1 MQREL
6 LVEIGPFKETQNI
19 PGVEGHGNGIRL
31 ISNGDIDTFKIQ
43 AHIEK
48 TIAGAGNT
56 AQVYIWN
63 LSKET
68 REALTTPGLSFNIY
82 TREGEGDYTLAFFGG
97 LTGVY
102 TERMGADLRTRLIG
116 FSAMSNLYIL
126 PANGSYA
133 KGIEIKQVVKELAQ
147 KIPGITIDDTKIKVD
162 GVVGEKGIATSGSIP
177 EALTNLGKQFGFSWS
192 IQDGIFIARKDGT
205 GEKTAILLNS
215 ESGLIKVSPRFSG
228 ITQVQVGVDISSK
241 YVEGIQPGQI
251 VRVESKVV
259 SENFNRNYLVH
270 TLDCDLCP
278 KTSDWNMHI
287 SFFYEDVNDGQ

>member
-6 LVEIGPFKETQNI
+6 LVEIGPFKETQNS
-19 PGVEGHGNGIRL
+19 PGVEGQGNGIRL
-31 ISNGDIDTFKIQ
+31 ISNGDIDTLKIQ

-56 AQVYIWN
+56 AHVYIWN
-63 LSKET
+63 LNKET
-68 REALTTPGLSFNIY
+68 REALTTPGLSFNIF
-82 TREGEGDYTLAFFGG
+82 TKEDDGDYTLAFFGG

-162 GVVGEKGIATSGSIP
+162 GVVGEKGITTSGSIP

-205 GEKTAILLNS
+205 GEKTPILLNS

-251 VRVESKVV
+251 VRVESNVV